1 MLKIVMDTNFL
12 MSVFEL
18 KIDIFSEFDRIL
30 EEKYELFILENTVV
44 ELEKFIN
51 EPGFSRRK
59 RVAKMVL
66 TLLKKRKDIKTLKS
80 ETEYVDDALAEL
92 QGYVIAT
99 VDRELKKRVI
109 KEDEKL
115 ITIRQSKHLVMQ

>member
-1 MLKIVMDTNFL
+1 MDTNFL

-99 VDRELKKRVI
+99 VDRELKKRV
-109 KEDEKL
+109 
-115 ITIRQSKHLVMQ
+115 SHSGLVFPEASA

>member
-1 MLKIVMDTNFL
+1 MLKIVLDTNFL

-30 EEKYELFILENTVV
+30 DEKYELFVLEGGLR

-51 EPGFSRRK
+51 EPGFSTRK
-59 RVAKMVL
+59 RVAKSVVD
-66 TLLKKRKDIKTLKS
+66 LLSKRKDIKTLKS
-80 ETEYVDDALAEL
+80 ETDYVDDALAEL

-99 VDRELKKRVI
+99 VDKELKKRVI
-109 KEDEKL
+109 QKGEKL
-115 ITIRQSKHLVMQ
+115 ITIRQSRHLVMK